1 MSITKICQD
10 TDQRLRRILN
20 EAHPAAIDIQV
31 GSFWIWAN
39 REDRFPVVALHLS
52 SAIWTVASAL
62 RQDPSVL
69 LDLRDGMP
77 TSGRIALDNLL
88 QALADN
94 EEQEGFVLELVS
106 AFTVHRD
113 TADLVNGLI
122 VLAVG
127 MATRLG
133 GWVWSV

>member
-20 EAHPAAIDIQV
+20 EAHPAAIDIQAR
-31 GSFWIWAN
+31 SFWIWAN